1 MARTGSPTPFATL
14 LRDLTGDASAVEE
27 VVRAAREHSPEVAR
41 LPPAEVRR
49 QVVTLLTSGLGA
61 LERRDDPAERD
72 FTEARR
78 LGADRAAQGVSVAG
92 LLRGVQAG
100 RNRAVELVVRHGRAA
115 GIPDDVLVEGLLTI
129 GRYAGAVERAVVDGH
144 RAAERQ
150 LSADGGTARARLLR
164 RLLLGPA
171 AAEPPAGRT
180 AAGEPA
186 TDGPAAGEL
195 AAELIR
201 FGLRPDGRYHCLVA
215 EHLDPVRAHA
225 VARRFARC
233 GGVLGPVE
241 DRFAGLVP
249 RLPEG
254 AATPPDLLVVAAP
267 AGPLDRAPER
277 YALCLAA
284 LRIAARR
291 RLRGVHLVTE
301 LAGETALDAQPALAG
316 LVRDAL
322 LAGLDPAEEF
332 HRELASTALAWL
344 DHGQR
349 LDQAAAALH
358 VHPNTVRYRLRRLRE
373 LTGGPPVEDG
383 PRWPVRETLHWW
395 WALRTWLDQP

>member
-14 LRDLTGDASAVEE
+14 LRDLTGDALAVEE

-72 FTEARR
+72 FAEARR

-129 GRYAGAVERAVVDGH
+129 SRYAGAVERAVVDGH
-144 RAAERQ
+144 RSAERQ
-150 LSADGGTARARLLR
+150 LTAAGGAARARLLR

-171 AAEPPAGRT
+171 A
-180 AAGEPA
+180 GEPA
-186 TDGPAAGEL
+186 PREP
-195 AAELIR
+195 AAELTR

-215 EHLDPVRAHA
+215 ERLDPVRAHA
-225 VARRFARC
+225 LARRFARC

-241 DRFAGLVP
+241 GRFAGLVP
-249 RLPEG
+249 RLPES
-254 AATPPDLLVVAAP
+254 AAAPPDALVVAAP
-267 AGPLDRAPER
+267 ARPLDRAPAM
-277 YALCLAA
+277 YALCVAA
-284 LRIAARR
+284 LRSAARR
-291 RLRGVHLVTE
+291 RLRGVHLVTD
-301 LAGETALDAQPALAG
+301 LAGETALDAQPALAELLRG
-316 LVRDAL
+316 VL

-349 LDQAAAALH
+349 LDQTAAALH
-358 VHPNTVRYRLRRLRE
+358 VHPNTVRYRLRRLRD